1 MRQRI
6 EAQPAMHTGGA
17 CSDNDGDKVKVAI
30 IGGGI
35 VGVVTALGLLKR
47 DVNVEL
53 YEQARSLR
61 EIGAGLAFT
70 TNAQRCMELLDPK
83 ILAAMKAVS
92 TKNVIPHYNYV
103 DGFHCESDDP
113 NDMSEKQLFQLYA
126 GDTGFDGCHRA
137 HFLDE
142 LVKHLPPDVV
152 KFQKRLNSYVI
163 GDGCHAITL
172 HFEDGTSATADAVIG
187 CDGIKSRV
195 RQLLFGQDN
204 PASYPSYTH
213 QVAYR
218 GLIPMDK
225 ALAALGEEKALNQC
239 MHMGPKGHVLNFP
252 VAQHT
257 LMNVVAFADDDG
269 EWPYEKMTAPATKEE
284 VVKYFEGWGPA
295 VRTIAGL
302 LNDLLDKWAIFD
314 TYEHPAPTFSSGRI
328 CIAGDAA
335 HAASPH
341 HGAGAGFG
349 VEDALALGTVM
360 EEAVATL
367 KAGGASKEAVL
378 SAAFQAYDA
387 ARRERAQWLVRSSR
401 EVCKTYEWANPDC
414 GDDPEKCLK
423 DIEWRAHKIWYF
435 DIDGMIRDA
444 RLAYHKFMQ
453 I

>member
-1 MRQRI
+1 MESR
-6 EAQPAMHTGGA
+6 AVPSTNNG
-17 CSDNDGDKVKVAI
+17 DNIKIAI

-47 DVNVEL
+47 GINVEL

-83 ILAAMKAVS
+83 ILAAMRAVS
-92 TKNVIPHYNYV
+92 TKNVIPYYNYV
-103 DGFHCESDDP
+103 DGFHCESDDQ

-126 GDTGFDGCHRA
+126 GNTGFDGCHRA

-152 KFQKRLNSYVI
+152 KFQKRLHTYTV
-163 GDGCHAITL
+163 GDGGLGITL
-172 HFEDGTSATADAVIG
+172 NFVDGTSATADAVIG

-195 RQLLFGQDN
+195 RQLLFGEDN
-204 PASYPSYTH
+204 PASYPSYAH

-218 GLIPMDK
+218 GLIQMDK

-239 MHMGPKGHVLNFP
+239 MHMGPKGHILNFP

-257 LMNVVAFADDDG
+257 LMNVVAFADDEG
-269 EWPYEKMTAPATKEE
+269 EWPHEKLTAPATREE
-284 VVKYFEGWGPA
+284 VVRYFEGWGPA

-302 LNDLLDKWAIFD
+302 LDDSLDKWAIFD
-314 TYEHPAPTFSSGRI
+314 TYDHPAPTFSKGCI

-335 HAASPH
+335 HATSPH

-349 VEDALALGTVM
+349 VEDALALGTVIQ
-360 EEAVATL
+360 EAITTL

-378 SAAFQAYDA
+378 SASFRAYDA

-401 EVCKTYEWANPDC
+401 QVCKTYEWANPDC
-414 GDDPEKCLK
+414 GDDPELCLK

-444 RLAYHKFMQ
+444 KSAYQKLVQ
-453 I
+453 NCLDG